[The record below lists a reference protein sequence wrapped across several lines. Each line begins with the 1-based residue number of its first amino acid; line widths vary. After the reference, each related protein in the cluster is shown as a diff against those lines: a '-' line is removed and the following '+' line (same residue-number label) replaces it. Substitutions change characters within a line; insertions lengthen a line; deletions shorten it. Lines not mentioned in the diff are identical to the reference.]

1 MKAACPR
8 APLGLFFA
16 VLCEFIASNK
26 LTHMSHFAKY
36 ALLLCLA
43 GTLLPGQTGSLWAA
57 GKQNKENSDLARVG
71 IARFANA
78 DQDAD
83 YEWVETSLPEAI
95 SNSMHAR
102 FEFISQDQNLVDSAF
117 RTHYQQS
124 DRIAV
129 PTAAKIAS
137 ASQTDI
143 LIIGKFKVDRANSEI
158 IMQAVIYNTQ
168 GGRFIG
174 QVEERSEVNNRIFKQ
189 IDTMASSI
197 VSVIYQYALQANKG
211 SSYNNLRM
219 LVLVPSFSTKD
230 ERAQAE
236 AELLVLKDEL
246 ARQTPGNY
254 MTLFEFFERYNVA
267 EAEQENALQ
276 LAANK
281 DRSRIKIWLEHYGVT
296 DAYLVFVSD
305 NKVNITAV
313 SATKTAQVSYA
324 VGATTEEKQKA
335 LQKAQTEVGSKTA
348 LLKDDGPFPGILN
361 LHVGVGAAKGILESG
376 NRIGV
381 MSGPVVHASVR
392 LWRYF
397 QPQFRFEGYYAFQQG
412 ELAGMLGASAFGGL
426 GYTTGTNRWSITP
439 FAAGGIFTARVKTDF
454 DQIYVLLPSVS
465 AGFLFTWNIRQGWGV
480 SFSASSQYVHDPI
493 APALFFTGT
502 LASVVRF

>member
-1 MKAACPR
+1 
-8 APLGLFFA
+8 
-16 VLCEFIASNK
+16 
-26 LTHMSHFAKY
+26 
-36 ALLLCLA
+36 LCLQA
-43 GTLLPGQTGSLWAA
+43 ALFASATGSLWAVNT
-57 GKQNKENSDLARVG
+57 QNKENSDLARVG

-78 DQDAD
+78 DQDPD

-102 FEFISQDQNLVDSAF
+102 FEFIGQDEALVDNAF

-124 DRIAV
+124 ERITV
-129 PTAAKIAS
+129 PTAAKIAA

-143 LIIGKFKVDRANSEI
+143 LIIGKFRVDRENSEI

-197 VSVIYQYALQANKG
+197 VSVIYQYALQAYKG
-211 SSYNNLRM
+211 SSYGNLRM
-219 LVLVPSFSTKD
+219 LVLVPSFTTKE
-230 ERAQAE
+230 ERTQAE
-236 AELLVLKDEL
+236 SELLVLKEEL

-254 MTLFEFFERYNVA
+254 MTLFEFFERYKVA
-267 EAEQENALQ
+267 ETEQVKALG
-276 LAANK
+276 LAARK
-281 DRSRIKIWLEHYGVT
+281 DRSRIKAWLEHYGVT

-335 LQKAQTEVGSKTA
+335 LQKAQSEVGMKTA
-348 LLKDDGPFPGILN
+348 LVKEDGPFPGILN
-361 LHVGVGAAKGILESG
+361 LHIGVGAAKGILESG
-376 NRIGV
+376 KRIGV
-381 MSGPVVHASVR
+381 MSGPVVHASLK
-392 LWRYF
+392 LWRVF

-412 ELAGMLGASAFGGL
+412 ELAGMLGASTFGGL
-426 GYTTGTNRWSITP
+426 GYTAGTSRWSVTP
-439 FAAGGIFTARVKTDF
+439 FAAGGIFTARVKTDI

-465 AGFLFTWNIRQGWGV
+465 AGFLFTWNIRPGWGI
-480 SFSASSQYVHDPI
+480 SFSASSQYVHDPL

>member
-1 MKAACPR
+1 MPT
-8 APLGLFFA
+8 GLYFFA
-16 VLCEFIASNK
+16 VLRDFPASNK
-26 LTHMSHFAKY
+26 LTGMSYLAKY
-36 ALLLCLA
+36 ALLLCLL
-43 GTLLPGQTGSLWAA
+43 GLSLPGVSGRLW
-57 GKQNKENSDLARVG
+57 GVGQQNKDNSDLARVG

-78 DQDAD
+78 DQDPD

-102 FEFISQDQNLVDSAF
+102 FEFISQDQNLVDNAF
-117 RTHYQQS
+117 RANYQQS

-129 PTAAKIAS
+129 PTAAKIAA

-143 LIIGKFKVDRANSEI
+143 LIIGTFRVDRAHSEI
-158 IMQAVIYNTQ
+158 IMQAVIYNAQ

-174 QVEERSEVNNRIFKQ
+174 QVEERSEVNNRIFRQ

-219 LVLVPSFSTKD
+219 LVLVPSFTTKE

-254 MTLFEFFERYNVA
+254 MTLFEFFKRYNVA
-267 EAEQENALQ
+267 EGEQERALE

-281 DRSRIKIWLEHYGVT
+281 DRSRIKNWLEHYGIT
-296 DAYLVFVSD
+296 DAYLVFVTD
-305 NKVNITAV
+305 NRVNITAV
-313 SATKTAQVSYA
+313 SATKTAQVSYT
-324 VGATTEEKQKA
+324 VGASTEEKQKA
-335 LQKAQTEVGSKTA
+335 LQKAQAEVASKTA
-348 LLKDDGPFPGILN
+348 LLKDEQPFPGVLN
-361 LHVGVGAAKGILESG
+361 LHVGVGAAKGILQSG

-381 MSGPVVHASVR
+381 VSGPVVHASVK
-392 LWRYF
+392 LWRYV
-397 QPQFRFEGYYAFQQG
+397 QPQFRFEGYYAVQQG
-412 ELAGMLGASAFGGL
+412 DLAGLLGASAFGGL
-426 GYTTGTNRWSITP
+426 GYTTGNSRFSFTP
-439 FAAGGIFTARVKTDF
+439 FAAAGIFTARVKTDF

-465 AGFLFTWNIRQGWGV
+465 TGFLFTWNLRPGWGL
-480 SFSASSQYVHDPI
+480 SFSASSQYVHDPV

>member
-1 MKAACPR
+1 
-8 APLGLFFA
+8 
-16 VLCEFIASNK
+16 
-26 LTHMSHFAKY
+26 MSHFAKY
-36 ALLLCLA
+36 TLLLCLA
-43 GTLLPGQTGSLWAA
+43 ATLLPGQTGSLWAV

-71 IARFANA
+71 IARFANV
-78 DQDAD
+78 DRDPD

-102 FEFISQDQNLVDSAF
+102 FEFISQDENLVDQAF
-117 RTHYQQS
+117 RTHYEQS
-124 DRIAV
+124 ERITV
-129 PTAAKIAS
+129 PTAAKIAA

-143 LIIGKFKVDRANSEI
+143 LIIGKFRVDRANSEI
-158 IMQAVIYNTQ
+158 IMQAVVYNTQ

-189 IDTMASSI
+189 IDTMAASI

-211 SSYNNLRM
+211 SSYDNLRM
-219 LVLVPSFSTKD
+219 LVLVPSFTTKE

-236 AELLVLKDEL
+236 SELLVLKEEL

-254 MTLFEFFERYNVA
+254 MTLFEFFERYKVA
-267 EAEQENALQ
+267 DTEQEKALQ
-276 LAANK
+276 LATNR

-335 LQKAQTEVGSKTA
+335 LSKAQNEVAGKTA
-348 LLKDDGPFPGILN
+348 LLKEDGPFPGILN

-376 NRIGV
+376 TRIGV
-381 MSGPVVHASVR
+381 MTGPVVHASVK
-392 LWRYF
+392 LWRYL
-397 QPQFRFEGYYAFQQG
+397 QPQFRFEGYYAIRTG
-412 ELAGMLGASAFGGL
+412 DLAGLVGASAFGGL
-426 GYTTGTNRWSITP
+426 GYTVGTSRWSFTP
-439 FAAGGIFTARVKTDF
+439 FAAGGIFTARIKTDF

-465 AGFLFTWNIRQGWGV
+465 AGFLFTWNLRPGWGV

>member
-1 MKAACPR
+1 MSAC
-8 APLGLFFA
+8 
-16 VLCEFIASNK
+16 
-26 LTHMSHFAKY
+26 AKY
-36 ALLLCLA
+36 ALLVCLA
-43 GTLLPGQTGSLWAA
+43 AMLPSGGTGRLWAA
-57 GKQNKENSDLARVG
+57 DKQNKDNSDLARVG

-102 FEFISQDQNLVDSAF
+102 FEFISQDENLVDNAF
-117 RTHYQQS
+117 RTHYQKSGQITVATAA
-124 DRIAV
+124 RIA
-129 PTAAKIAS
+129 AASK
-137 ASQTDI
+137 TDI
-143 LIIGKFKVDRANSEI
+143 LIIGSFRVDRENSEI
-158 IMQAVIYNTQ
+158 VMQAVIYNAQ
-168 GGRFIG
+168 GHRFIG

-189 IDTMASSI
+189 IDTMAASI

-211 SSYNNLRM
+211 SSYGNLRL
-219 LVLVPSFSTKD
+219 LVLVPSFTTKE

-236 AELLVLKDEL
+236 SELLVLKGEL
-246 ARQTPGNY
+246 AQQTPGNY

-267 EAEQENALQ
+267 ESEQEKALQ
-276 LAANK
+276 LAGNK
-281 DRSRIKIWLEHYGVT
+281 DRNRIQIWLEHYGVT

-305 NKVNITAV
+305 KKVNITAV

-335 LQKAQTEVGSKTA
+335 LQKAQSEVGARTELVREDS
-348 LLKDDGPFPGILN
+348 LFPGILN
-361 LHVGVGAAKGILESG
+361 LHVGLGATKGILESG

-381 MSGPVVHASVR
+381 MSGPVVHAAVKVWSF
-392 LWRYF
+392 F
-397 QPQFRFEGYYAFQQG
+397 QPQFRFEGYYTFQQG
-412 ELAGMLGASAFGGL
+412 ELASMLGASALGGL
-426 GYTTGTNRWSITP
+426 GYTAGSNRWSITP
-439 FAAGGIFTARVKTDF
+439 FVAGGVFTARIKTDF

-465 AGFLFTWNIRQGWGV
+465 AGFLFSWYMRTGWGV
-480 SFSASSQYVHDPI
+480 SFSASSQYVQDPS

>member
-1 MKAACPR
+1 MLTLMSPLATFPR
-8 APLGLFFA
+8 
-16 VLCEFIASNK
+16 I
-26 LTHMSHFAKY
+26 
-36 ALLLCLA
+36 LLLAAAILSA
-43 GTLLPGQTGSLWAA
+43 GRGELWAA
-57 GKQNKENSDLARVG
+57 DKQKQENSDLARVG

-78 DQDAD
+78 DQDPD
-83 YEWVETSLPEAI
+83 YEWVETSLPDAI
-95 SNSMHAR
+95 SNSMRAK
-102 FEFISQDQNLVDSAF
+102 FEFVSQDSTLVDSAF
-117 RTHYQQS
+117 RAHYQQS

-129 PTAAKIAS
+129 PIAAKIAA

-143 LIIGKFKVDRANSEI
+143 LIIGKFRVDRENSEI
-158 IMQAVIYNTQ
+158 VMQAVIYNAD

-197 VSVIYQYALQANKG
+197 VSVIYQYALQANKAAAK
-211 SSYNNLRM
+211 NNLRM
-219 LVLVPSFSTKD
+219 LVLVPSFTTKE

-246 ARQTPGNY
+246 ARQSPGNY
-254 MTLFEFFERYNVA
+254 ITLFEFFEQYKVA
-267 EAEQENALQ
+267 DYEQERALQ

-281 DRSRIKIWLEHYGVT
+281 DRSRIKIWLENYGVT
-296 DAYLVFVSD
+296 DAYLVFVRD

-324 VGATTEEKQKA
+324 VGATTEEKQQA
-335 LQKAQTEVGSKTA
+335 LQKAQAEVGTKTA
-348 LLKDDGPFPGILN
+348 LVKEEGLFPGVLN
-361 LHVGVGAAKGILESG
+361 LHVGVGAAKGILQSG
-376 NRIGV
+376 SRIGV
-381 MSGPVVHASVR
+381 MSGPVVHASVK
-392 LWRYF
+392 LWRF
-397 QPQFRFEGYYAFQQG
+397 LQPQLRFEGYYAFQQG
-412 ELAGMLGASAFGGL
+412 ELAGILGASALGGL
-426 GYTTGTNRWSITP
+426 GYTTGTSRWSITP

-465 AGFLFTWNIRQGWGV
+465 AGFLFAWNVRPGWGL